1 MRLFVAVDLS
11 EEARQAMAAEQKR
24 IAATLGDRRTSLK
37 WIMPEHMHLT
47 LVFLGSVDEAR
58 GRAVVDMI
66 GRDVDAAPFDMVFD
80 GVGAFPPHGE
90 PRVLWTGVTHGAAE
104 LVALHHELRQRAAAL
119 GIALED
125 RPFHPHLT
133 LGRWRDSRRQDR
145 DRALAAGARAPLA
158 RVRVQR
164 ATLYESRLAP
174 PGPTYTAL
182 AHANLTRHS

>member
-24 IAATLGDRRTSLK
+24 IAAALAGRQTSLK
-37 WIMPEHMHLT
+37 WVRQEHLHLT

-58 GRAVVDMI
+58 GRAVVDTI

-90 PRVLWTGVTHGAAE
+90 PRVLWTGVTQGAAE
-104 LVALHHELRQRAAAL
+104 LVALHRELAPRAAAL
-119 GIALED
+119 EIALEE
-125 RPFHPHLT
+125 RSFHPHLT
-133 LGRWRDSRRQDR
+133 LGRWRESRRQDR
-145 DRALAAGARAPLA
+145 ERALAAGGRDPFA

-164 ATLYESRLAP
+164 ATLYESRLSP
-174 PGPTYTAL
+174 SGPTYTAL
-182 AHANLTRHS
+182 AHANLTR

>member
-24 IAATLGDRRTSLK
+24 IASALGVRQTSLK
-37 WIMPEHMHLT
+37 WVRQEHMHLT
-47 LVFLGSVDEAR
+47 LVFLGSVDEPRAR
-58 GRAVVDMI
+58 TVVDVI

-90 PRVLWTGVTHGAAE
+90 PRVLWTGVTQGAAD
-104 LVALHHELRQRAAAL
+104 LVALHRELGQRVAAL

-125 RPFHPHLT
+125 RSFHPHLT
-133 LGRWRDSRRQDR
+133 LGRWRESRRRDR
-145 DRALAAGARAPLA
+145 ERALAAGGHDPIA

-164 ATLYESRLAP
+164 ATLYESRLSP
-174 PGPTYTAL
+174 SGPTYTAL
-182 AHANLTRHS
+182 AHANLTR